1 MDIKILGTGC
11 KKCQMLESMT
21 RETVALL
28 DLVADIEKVTDPGE
42 IAAWGV
48 MATPAL
54 VVDDEVVLAGR
65 LPKPRDLAA
74 LLSNR

>member
-11 KKCQMLESMT
+11 KKCQTLETMT
-21 RETVALL
+21 RDAVASL
-28 DLVADIEKVTDPGE
+28 DLNADIAKVTDPGE
-42 IAAWGV
+42 IAGWGV

-54 VVDDEVVLAGR
+54 VVDGEVVLAGR
-65 LPKPRDLAA
+65 VPKQRDLTA

>member
-11 KKCQMLESMT
+11 KKCRTLEAQT
-21 RETVALL
+21 RDAVASLGL
-28 DLVADIEKVTDPGE
+28 DADIDKVTDAGE
-42 IAAWGV
+42 IAGWGV

-54 VVDDEVVLAGR
+54 VVDGDVVLAGR
-65 LPKPRDLAA
+65 LPKPADLAA

>member
-11 KKCQMLESMT
+11 KKCQTLETMT
-21 RETVALL
+21 RSAVESL
-28 DLVADIEKVTDPGE
+28 DLVADIGKVTDPGE
-42 IAAWGV
+42 IASWGV

-54 VVDDEVVLAGR
+54 VVDGEVVLAGR
-65 LPKPRDLAA
+65 LPKQGDLAA

>member
-11 KKCQMLESMT
+11 KKCQTLETLT
-21 RETVALL
+21 RDAVASLAL
-28 DLVADIEKVTDPGE
+28 DAGIGKLTDPGE
-42 IAAWGV
+42 IAGWGV

-54 VVDDEVVLAGR
+54 VVDGEVVFAGR
-65 LPKPRDLAA
+65 VPKQRDLIA